1 VRQRIS
7 AEPTDPDKPF
17 AHLEPLLAVLRRD
30 GNDFSNHDGF
40 YLAKDGWRAD
50 FKHRLNLEL
59 LRREFD
65 IPASIELSEDHDS
78 VLCKNTWCEIKGCI
92 FPG

>member
-1 VRQRIS
+1 M
-7 AEPTDPDKPF
+7 
-17 AHLEPLLAVLRRD
+17 EPLLAALVMD
-30 GNDFSNHDGF
+30 GNEFSNQNGF

-50 FKHRLNLEL
+50 FKRRLNLDL

-65 IPASIELSEDHDS
+65 IPASIRLSEQYDS
-78 VLCKNTWCEIKGCI
+78 ILCTNTWCEIKGCI